1 VNKHP
6 HWYHGKTLNPKPW
19 WVLLILVVKALFLFF
34 GDDGWASSSSS
45 IGLSIECDLNLL
57 DKLKI

>member
-6 HWYHGKTLNPKPW
+6 HGYHDKTLNPKPW
-19 WVLLILVVKALFLFF
+19 WVLLILALLFFF
-34 GDDGWASSSSS
+34 GDDGWAFSSSSSS